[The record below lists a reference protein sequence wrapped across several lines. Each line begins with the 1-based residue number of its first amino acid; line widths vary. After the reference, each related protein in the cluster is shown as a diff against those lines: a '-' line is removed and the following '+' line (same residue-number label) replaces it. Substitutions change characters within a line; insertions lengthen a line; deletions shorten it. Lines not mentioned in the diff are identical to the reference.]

1 LLYKIYKIKNKIKI
15 KQEEKKMINILTDK
29 DADESI
35 LNGKTVAI
43 IGYGSQGSA
52 QANSL
57 KDSGVKVIIGETEV
71 LNDKPNP
78 SWQKAKQEGFEVMEI
93 EDAAE
98 QGDIVHILLP
108 DEFQADVYK
117 KQIKKHMKAGKALC
131 FSHGFNICYGR
142 IVPAEDIDII
152 MVAPKAPGS
161 EERKQYLEG
170 FGVPGLIAVKQ
181 NASGKAKDIA
191 LGMAKAMHW
200 TRAGVLECTFEQETY
215 EDLFGEQAVLCGGAT
230 ELVKAGFDT
239 LVEAG
244 YPPEMAYFE
253 CLHELKLIVDLMYK
267 GGFTEMWKAV
277 SNTAK
282 YGGLTRGKQIITDKT
297 RKVMKKM
304 LKDVESGK
312 FAREWARECKNGKP
326 VLNKLQQEDF
336 DHPIEKVGKEI
347 RELFKKK

>member
-1 LLYKIYKIKNKIKI
+1 MVKVLRD
-15 KQEEKKMINILTDK
+15 E

-35 LNGKTVAI
+35 LKDKTIAI
-43 IGYGSQGSA
+43 IGYGSQGNA

-71 LNDKPNP
+71 LGETPNP
-78 SWQKAKQEGFEVMEI
+78 SWQKAKDEGFEVYSIDE
-93 EDAAE
+93 AAE
-98 QGDIVHILLP
+98 KGDIIHILLP

-117 KQIKKHMKAGKALC
+117 KQSKKHMKAGKALC
-131 FSHGFNICYGR
+131 FSHGFNICFKR
-142 IVPAEDIDII
+142 IVPSADIDVI

-161 EERKQYLEG
+161 EERKQYLAG
-170 FGVPGLIAVKQ
+170 FGVPGLIAVQQ
-181 NASGKAKDIA
+181 NASGKARDIA
-191 LGMAKAMHW
+191 LAMTKAMHW
-200 TRAGVLECTFEQETY
+200 TRAGILECTFEQETY
-215 EDLFGEQAVLCGGAT
+215 EDLFGEQAVLCGGVT

-253 CLHELKLIVDLMYK
+253 CLHELKLIVDLMYN
-267 GGFTEMWKAV
+267 GGFTGMWKAV

-282 YGGLTRGKQIITDKT
+282 YGGLTRGRKIITEKT

-312 FAREWARECKNGKP
+312 FAREWVRECKNGKP
-326 VLNKLQQEDF
+326 VLNKLQEEDF
-336 DHPIEKVGKEI
+336 NHPIEKVGQEI
-347 RELFKKK
+347 RSLFKK

>member
-1 LLYKIYKIKNKIKI
+1 
-15 KQEEKKMINILTDK
+15 MINILTDK
-29 DADESI
+29 DADQSV
-35 LNGKTVAI
+35 LDGKTIAI
-43 IGYGSQGSA
+43 IGYGSQGIA
-52 QANSL
+52 QANML
-57 KDSGVKVIIGETEV
+57 KDSGVSVIIGETEV
-71 LNDKPNP
+71 LGDNPNP
-78 SWQKAKQEGFEVMEI
+78 SWQKAKSDGFEVITIGE
-93 EDAAE
+93 AAE
-98 QGDIVHILLP
+98 KADIVHILLP

-117 KQIKKHMKAGKALC
+117 SQIKKHMKSGKALC
-131 FSHGFNICYGR
+131 FSHGFNICYKR
-142 IVPAEDIDII
+142 IVPSEDIDVI

-181 NASGKAKDIA
+181 NASGKARDIA
-191 LGMAKAMHW
+191 LAMAKAMHF

-253 CLHELKLIVDLMYK
+253 CLHELKLIVDLMYNS
-267 GGFTEMWKAV
+267 GFTGMWKAV

-282 YGGLTRGKQIITDKT
+282 YGGLTRGRKLITDKT

-312 FAREWARECKNGKP
+312 FAKEWVKECKNGKP
-326 VLNKLQQEDF
+326 VLNKLQEEDF
-336 DHPIEKVGKEI
+336 SHPIEQIGKEI

>member
-1 LLYKIYKIKNKIKI
+1 MVKVLRD
-15 KQEEKKMINILTDK
+15 E

-35 LNGKTVAI
+35 LKDKTIAI
-43 IGYGSQGSA
+43 IGYGSQGNA

-71 LNDKPNP
+71 LGETPNP
-78 SWQKAKQEGFEVMEI
+78 SWQKAKDEGFEVYSIDE
-93 EDAAE
+93 AAE
-98 QGDIVHILLP
+98 KGDIIHILLP

-131 FSHGFNICYGR
+131 FSHGFNICFKR
-142 IVPAEDIDII
+142 IVPSADIDVI

-161 EERKQYLEG
+161 EERKQYLAG
-170 FGVPGLIAVKQ
+170 FGVPGLIAVQQ
-181 NASGKAKDIA
+181 NASGKARDIA
-191 LGMAKAMHW
+191 LAMTKAMHW
-200 TRAGVLECTFEQETY
+200 TRAGILECTFEQETY
-215 EDLFGEQAVLCGGAT
+215 EDLFGEQAVLCGGVT

-253 CLHELKLIVDLMYK
+253 CLHELKLIVDLMYN
-267 GGFTEMWKAV
+267 GGFTGMWKAV

-282 YGGLTRGKQIITDKT
+282 YGGLTRGRKIITEKT

-312 FAREWARECKNGKP
+312 FAREWVRECKNGKP
-326 VLNKLQQEDF
+326 VLNKLQEEDF
-336 DHPIEKVGKEI
+336 NHPIEKVGQEI
-347 RELFKKK
+347 RSLFKK